1 MAINPEVLEL
11 VQILSEEGFGV
22 VAGDL
27 LAEIGARADENY
39 VVDEDF
45 EEADLTGAEPALAEG
60 DQLGEALRIIQ
71 LRLVEPA
78 RRLAEA
84 ERVAAGLADAKP
96 AQIRFVRA
104 DGSEPGEAAT
114 RAPAGTSTA
123 ADKLETT
130 LWRIAATRPP
140 TRI

>member
-1 MAINPEVLEL
+1 MAIDQEVLEL

-27 LAEIGARADENY
+27 LAEIGALADENY
-39 VVDEDF
+39 AVDEDS
-45 EEADLTGAEPALAEG
+45 EETDLKVAEHALAEG

-78 RRLAEA
+78 RHLAEA
-84 ERVAAGLADAKP
+84 ERIAAGMTDAKP
-96 AQIRFVRA
+96 VQIRFVRA

-114 RAPAGTSTA
+114 RALAGTSTA

-140 TRI
+140 IQI

>member
-1 MAINPEVLEL
+1 MAIDPEVLEL

-39 VVDEDF
+39 TVDEDF
-45 EEADLTGAEPALAEG
+45 EETDLKVVEPVLSED

-84 ERVAAGLADAKP
+84 ERIAAGLTDAKP
-96 AQIRFVRA
+96 APIRFVRA
-104 DGSEPGEAAT
+104 DGSEPGEATT
-114 RAPAGTSTA
+114 RTPAGTSTA

-130 LWRIAATRPP
+130 LWRIAATRPSA
-140 TRI
+140 RI